1 MSDPF
6 KNSLAQLL
14 KASEVLGLTEEVRKG
29 LGNPARVVEV
39 NFPVLM
45 DDGKVKFFMGFRSQ
59 HNNARGPFKGGLRFS
74 SEVSL
79 SEVKALSS
87 WMTWKCAVADVPF
100 GGGKGGVIV
109 DTKTLSK
116 TELENLSRAFA
127 RAISDVIGPEKDVP
141 APDMYTDGQVMEWM
155 NNEYQKVTRSKSLA
169 TFTGKPLSYGGSE
182 GRTEATGFGGFKIL
196 EAVSEKMHLVPEETA
211 IAIQGIGNVGYYFAY
226 FAREAGYKIVALSD
240 SKGGIYSPKGLDPK
254 LVLEYKKTHGTL
266 SGFPDSTDITNE
278 ELLLVSCDVLV
289 PAALE
294 NVITEKNA
302 EQIKAK
308 VVVEMANGPVDPSA
322 DVIFEKKGVISVPD
336 ILSNSGGVTVSYF
349 EWYQNIHNETWAK
362 EDVLQKLSEK
372 MKVAFDAGWQLATEK
387 KLYLRTAFYVLGV
400 SRVLEAEKNKK

>member
-6 KNSLAQLL
+6 KNSIEQLK
-14 KASEVLGLTEEVRKG
+14 KASNVLNLSEETLKG
-29 LGNPARVVEV
+29 LINPMRVVEV
-39 NFPVLM
+39 FFPVVM
-45 DDGKVKFFMGFRSQ
+45 DNGEVKFFTGFRSQ
-59 HNNARGPFKGGLRFS
+59 HNNTRGPFKGGLRFS
-74 SEVSL
+74 PEVSE

-116 TELENLSRAFA
+116 GELENLSRSFS

-155 NNEYQKVTRSKSLA
+155 NDEYQKITGSKSLA

-196 EAVSEKMHLVPEETA
+196 EAVAEKINLVPSETS
-211 IAIQGIGNVGYYFAY
+211 IAIQGIGNVGFYFAH
-226 FAREAGYKIVALSD
+226 FAKEAGYKIVALSD
-240 SKGGIYSPKGLDPK
+240 SKGAIYSEKGLDPG
-254 LVLEYKKTHGTL
+254 LVMEYKKTHGSL
-266 SGFPDSTDITNE
+266 SGFPESKDISNE
-278 ELLLVSCDVLV
+278 DLLLVSCDVLV

-302 EQIKAK
+302 EDIKAR
-308 VVVEMANGPVDPSA
+308 VVIEMANGPVDPKA
-322 DVIFEKKGVISVPD
+322 DEIFEKRGVIAVPD

-349 EWYQNIHNETWAK
+349 EWHQNMRNEKWSK
-362 EDVLQKLSEK
+362 EDVLQKLSQK
-372 MKVAFDAGWQLATEK
+372 MKIAFDAGWDLSIQK
-387 KLYLRTAFYVLGV
+387 KLYLRTAFYVLAV
-400 SRVLEAEKNKK
+400 ERVLEAGYNKK

>member
-6 KNSLAQLL
+6 KNSIEQLK
-14 KASEVLGLTEEVRKG
+14 KASNVLNLSEETLKG
-29 LGNPARVVEV
+29 LINPMRVVEV
-39 NFPVLM
+39 FFPVVM
-45 DDGKVKFFMGFRSQ
+45 DNGEVKFFTGFRSQ
-59 HNNARGPFKGGLRFS
+59 HNNTRGPFKGGLRFS
-74 SEVSL
+74 PEVSE

-116 TELENLSRAFA
+116 GELENLSRAFS

-155 NNEYQKVTRSKSLA
+155 NDEYQKITGSKSLA

-196 EAVSEKMHLVPEETA
+196 EAVAEKINLVPSETS
-211 IAIQGIGNVGYYFAY
+211 IAIQGVGNVGFYFAH
-226 FAREAGYKIVALSD
+226 FAKEAGYKIVALSD
-240 SKGGIYSPKGLDPK
+240 SKGAIYSEKGLDPG
-254 LVLEYKKTHGTL
+254 LVMEYKKTHGSL
-266 SGFPDSTDITNE
+266 SGFPESKDISNE
-278 ELLLVSCDVLV
+278 DLLLVSCDVLV

-302 EQIKAK
+302 EDIKAL
-308 VVVEMANGPVDPSA
+308 VVIEMANGPVDPKA
-322 DVIFEKKGVISVPD
+322 DEIFEKRGVIAVPD

-349 EWYQNIHNETWAK
+349 EWHQNMRNEKWSK
-362 EDVLQKLSEK
+362 EDVLQKLSQK
-372 MKVAFDAGWQLATEK
+372 MKIAFDAGWDLSIQK
-387 KLYLRTAFYVLGV
+387 KLYLRTAFYVLAV
-400 SRVLEAEKNKK
+400 ERVLEAGYNKK

>member
-6 KNSLAQLL
+6 KNSIEQLK
-14 KASEVLGLTEEVRKG
+14 KASSVLSLAEETLKGLT
-29 LGNPARVVEV
+29 NPMRVVEV
-39 NFPVLM
+39 SFSVVM
-45 DDGKVKFFMGFRSQ
+45 DSGEVKFFTGFRSQ
-59 HNNARGPFKGGLRFS
+59 HNNSRGPFKGGLRFS
-74 SEVSL
+74 PEVSL

-116 TELENLSRAFA
+116 QELENLSRAFS

-155 NNEYQKVTRSKSLA
+155 NDEYQKVTGSKSLA

-196 EAVSEKMHLVPEETA
+196 EAVALKINLVPSETS
-211 IAIQGIGNVGYYFAY
+211 IAIQGIGNVGFYFAH
-226 FAREAGYKIVALSD
+226 FAKEAGYKIVALSD
-240 SKGGIYSPKGLDPK
+240 SKGGIYSDKGLDPA
-254 LVLEYKKTHGTL
+254 LVMEYKKNNGSL
-266 SGFPDSTDITNE
+266 SGFPESRDINNE

-302 EQIKAK
+302 EGVKAR
-308 VVVEMANGPVDPSA
+308 VVIEMANGPVDPKA
-322 DVIFEKKGVISVPD
+322 DEIFEKKGVIAVPD

-349 EWYQNIHNETWAK
+349 EWYQNMHNEKWSK
-362 EDVLQKLSEK
+362 EDVLEKLSQK
-372 MKVAFDAGWQLATEK
+372 MKTAFDAGWKLATDK
-387 KLYLRTAFYVLGV
+387 KLYLRTAFYVLAME
-400 SRVLEAEKNKK
+400 RVLEAQSDKK